1 MKYSM
6 IVAAAL
12 LGATSGSAGAIPPHA
27 PAPHAPGPHASVS
40 RVRQPAGPP
49 TKASSFVPHQLNTH
63 VFGAPIQPPILF
75 RSAARRNGP
84 KS

>member
-6 IVAAAL
+6 IVAVAL
-12 LGATSGSAGAIPPHA
+12 LGAAAGSAGAIPPHE
-27 PAPHAPGPHASVS
+27 PSQHASLS

-49 TKASSFVPHQLNTH
+49 TKVSSFVPHPLNTR

-75 RSAARRNGP
+75 RSATRRNGP
-84 KS
+84 KD